1 MYVNYAAL
9 NAVFL
14 SFQVHFNFGV
24 THRHLGPPE
33 ILIYGESVAQY
44 VALYKNCVFSRASI
58 SVSAAEVAHT
68 LRRG

>member
-1 MYVNYAAL
+1 MP
-9 NAVFL
+9 VFY
-14 SFQVHFNFGV
+14 HFNFGV
-24 THRHLGPPE
+24 THSQLGSPE

>member
-1 MYVNYAAL
+1 MLIDPAF

-14 SFQVHFNFGV
+14 SFQLHFDFGV
-24 THRHLGPPE
+24 THSQLGSPE

-58 SVSAAEVAHT
+58 SVSAAEVTLT
-68 LRRG
+68 LRCS